1 MKFYILLI
9 IIILLV
15 ILLSISKYN
24 TLQQKLFY
32 KCENI
37 LNNTALNNSLEKNN
51 IVHTTNINDKWDI
64 YIPCGYNF
72 VEDEISRIN
81 PVKIPATSDENI
93 IDIINNSTNN
103 STNNSEQINL
113 NISENTKSN
122 TAIYAIPGCDKLASK
137 NKLWE
142 LLVKRYG
149 VSRASSIM
157 PMSYLVD
164 SQEDMTNFAE
174 LFRKTKLQY
183 RIYILKKNIQ
193 RKQGLEIIDCRSN
206 NNNKY
211 SSVSEIIKYAR
222 ENEFKVIQTY
232 ITSPLLIN
240 KRKLNIRLYV
250 LILCNQGTNIPT
262 AYIYK
267 QGKCIYTNTEYN
279 SENSENIESQ
289 ITSINLDT
297 NIYNTNPETLLE
309 LGEYIG
315 YNRWNSI
322 WTNICNKLRNII
334 IAVEPVLCKG
344 QNTQGYNRFQLF
356 GVDVI
361 ISTDNNSNKKYEPYI
376 LEFNKGPDMS
386 FKTDNDEKMKNE
398 LQSDILS
405 LIGFGSNGTH
415 GNSNWEMLIS

>member
-1 MKFYILLI
+1 MELFILLSIIILLI
-9 IIILLV
+9 II
-15 ILLSISKYN
+15 LSISKYN
-24 TLQQKLFY
+24 TSQQKLFY

-37 LNNTALNNSLEKNN
+37 LNNTALNNSLEKHN
-51 IVHTTNINDKWDI
+51 IVHTTNIDDKWDI

-81 PVKIPATSDENI
+81 PVKIPATTDKNI
-93 IDIINNSTNN
+93 IDTTNN
-103 STNNSEQINL
+103 SQQISL
-113 NISENTKSN
+113 NIAENAISDK
-122 TAIYAIPGCDKLASK
+122 AIYAISGCDKLSSK

-149 VSRASSIM
+149 ITGASSIM
-157 PMSYLVD
+157 PMTFLVD
-164 SQEDMTNFAE
+164 LQEDMTNFAE
-174 LFRKTKLQY
+174 LFRKTKLQD

-193 RKQGLEIIDCRSN
+193 RKQGLQIIDSRY
-206 NNNKY
+206 NNNKF
-211 SSVSEIIKYAR
+211 SSVNEIIKYAR

-240 KRKLNIRLYV
+240 KRKLNIRIYV
-250 LILCNQGTNIPT
+250 LILCNQGSNIPT

-267 QGKCIYTNTEYN
+267 HGKCIYTNSEYN

-289 ITSINLDT
+289 ITSVNLDT
-297 NIYNTNPETLLE
+297 NIYNNNPETLE
-309 LGEYIG
+309 QLGEYIG
-315 YNRWNSI
+315 FNRWNSI
-322 WTNICNKLRNII
+322 WTNICEKLRNII

-344 QNTQGYNRFQLF
+344 QNTIGYNRFQLF

-361 ISTDNNSNKKYEPYI
+361 ISTNNNPNNIITPNNIEYEPYI

-405 LIGFGSNGTH
+405 LIGFGSNGIH
-415 GNSNWEMLIS
+415 GNSNWEMLID